1 MAEVVTDSD
10 GFEWV
15 SKRNCALRPGRLA
28 ALLAIPAGASLTIAA
43 SFASVGA
50 WWILVF
56 SVIELLGLVA
66 AFIVYARHAGAYER
80 LFLTRDRLVVEV
92 NSGTATSRGLNPGRL
107 GSSSPVPDTWRWWG
121 RAGHLSAARAERC
134 VSAGSSPVRSGP
146 RSRCGSGANC
156 GTRCVAA
163 VRNRTNR
170 NRSIGARTRRGRRG
184 RNTATGGSSARHAG

>member
-80 LFLTRDRLVVEV
+80 LFLTRDRLVGVDLTNGNIQFEQRWRARQAASV
-92 NSGTATSRGLNPGRL
+92 NAATPLVIGDLAAGRDQAL
-107 GSSSPVPDTWRWWG
+107 
-121 RAGHLSAARAERC
+121 RAALAWVDRP
-134 VSAGSSPVRSGP
+134 VSAPF
-146 RSRCGSGANC
+146 
-156 GTRCVAA
+156 
-163 VRNRTNR
+163 
-170 NRSIGARTRRGRRG
+170 
-184 RNTATGGSSARHAG
+184 

>member
-80 LFLTRDRLVVEV
+80 LFLTRDRLVVEI
-92 NSGTATSRGLNPGRL
+92 NSGTATSREELNPWSARIEFACARIPGAGGEGLVTVSGSGRTLRL
-107 GSSSPVPDTWRWWG
+107 GRFVPG
-121 RAGHLSAARAERC
+121 PQRAALAMRIRRELWHAMD
-134 VSAGSSPVRSGP
+134 
-146 RSRCGSGANC
+146 
-156 GTRCVAA
+156 
-163 VRNRTNR
+163 
-170 NRSIGARTRRGRRG
+170 RGR
-184 RNTATGGSSARHAG
+184 SEPD